1 MHTLIYA
8 AQGPAQ
14 SPNISLLSFFFNYK
28 LSKTLSDGPTRL
40 VAQPQWVTKFLNKN
54 VLKRKTYS
62 KSKEKP
68 IDSNLLIS

>member
-14 SPNISLLSFFFNYK
+14 GPNISLLVFFFFNYK
-28 LSKTLSDGPTRL
+28 LNKTLSDGPTRL

-54 VLKRKTYS
+54 VLKRKTYVWQI
-62 KSKEKP
+62 KRKTY
-68 IDSNLLIS
+68 